1 MQAVDHPYLVVHS
14 ASAPGAA
21 EAAKK
26 LQEEEA
32 EGLLQG
38 TCGVCHDNLEDPVM
52 SACQHVFCRACMM
65 EYMEGAQGQAK
76 CPSCE
81 KPLSVDLSGSATVS
95 SAHSMLLLWFSVH
108 GGYPTRST
116 AQLLSPACKCHLQGA
131 VTWGLQIRV
140 PTWRGEGGAW

>member
-1 MQAVDHPYLVVHS
+1 MRLLQAVDHPYLVVHS

-21 EAAKK
+21 EAQKK

-38 TCGVCHDNLEDPVM
+38 TCGVCHDHLEDPVM
-52 SACQHVFCRACMM
+52 SSCDHVFCRACMM

-81 KPLSVDLSGSATVS
+81 KPLSVDLSGSAAVS
-95 SAHSMLLLWFSVH
+95 VSVQAFIPFPLCLCWIRICLTGSNRQAKQVKLYLLRDFWDA
-108 GGYPTRST
+108 GRSG
-116 AQLLSPACKCHLQGA
+116 LL
-131 VTWGLQIRV
+131 
-140 PTWRGEGGAW
+140 E

>member
-21 EAAKK
+21 EAQTK

-38 TCGVCHDNLEDPVM
+38 TCGVCHDHLEDPVV

-81 KPLSVDLSGSATVS
+81 KPLSVDLNGSATVS
-95 SAHSMLLLWFSVH
+95 PAPHPALLLFKL
-108 GGYPTRST
+108 T
-116 AQLLSPACKCHLQGA
+116 A
-131 VTWGLQIRV
+131 V
-140 PTWRGEGGAW
+140 

>member
-1 MQAVDHPYLVVHS
+1 MRLLQAVDHPYLVVHS

-21 EAAKK
+21 EAQKK

-38 TCGVCHDNLEDPVM
+38 TCGVCHDHLEDPVM
-52 SACQHVFCRACMM
+52 SSCDHVFCRACMM

-81 KPLSVDLSGSATVS
+81 KPLSVDLSGSAAVS
-95 SAHSMLLLWFSVH
+95 LSVQAFLFLFLFARLELVLLAAIDKQSRLSFTNSGSSEMQ
-108 GGYPTRST
+108 GG
-116 AQLLSPACKCHLQGA
+116 QL
-131 VTWGLQIRV
+131 T
-140 PTWRGEGGAW
+140 

>member
-1 MQAVDHPYLVVHS
+1 MDHPYLVVHS

-21 EAAKK
+21 EAQKK

-38 TCGVCHDNLEDPVM
+38 TCGVCHDHLEDPVL
-52 SACQHVFCRACMM
+52 SSCQHVFCRACMM

-81 KPLSVDLSGSATVS
+81 KPLSVDLSGSAAVS
-95 SAHSMLLLWFSVH
+95 LICIGFPFFSSLSLLDSKH
-108 GGYPTRST
+108 GSSRQARQKKFY
-116 AQLLSPACKCHLQGA
+116 LLRGLGHAGRCGRVAYGSPS
-131 VTWGLQIRV
+131 
-140 PTWRGEGGAW
+140 